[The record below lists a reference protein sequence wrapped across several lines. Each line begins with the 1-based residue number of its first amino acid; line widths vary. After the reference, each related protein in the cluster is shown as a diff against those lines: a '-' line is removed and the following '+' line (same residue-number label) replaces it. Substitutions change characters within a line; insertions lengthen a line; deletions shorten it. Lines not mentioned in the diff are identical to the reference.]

1 MTACWAA
8 SSLLPSTSW
17 VRAAAARYCRQA
29 AWFGQYVSR
38 PLGWSR
44 PAAPPLCCAAILL
57 LCNPALRLWRAL
69 LHSNIALG
77 TLPPQAPP
85 LRCCLGGSATT
96 STASACCLLR
106 WCWVRGCAL
115 LPWVQACPA
124 ASHRGAACLIDR
136 CAARLPSPACAFATF
151 FPVPHLRPQLWP
163 PPPAPRRPPP
173 PPPPVSRRG
182 PLHAHYFRH
191 KLLAALHAAPADRH
205 RPGRC
210 AGGGGSR
217 CCGGGGCC
225 LRRVAVEGGCLSM
238 CSRSKPWPFRLYP
251 TMPRLYPTMPRRT
264 PQCLAYTPQCLAVP
278 HNASP
283 YPTMPRRKPC
293 LPHIPPCFLQAG
305 ALPVVFSL
313 LGDLYDPSL
322 RAGVSSIVQ
331 LSTGVGLAV
340 GQGIAGFAGEAGWG
354 PLGWG
359 GKRAR
364 PQDPLAH
371 EPLPLRL
378 RPADVWLAPRL
389 SALLSGMNCRWLL
402 SVCLSVQ
409 APRLAGAGPSSLC
422 RCLR

>member
-1 MTACWAA
+1 MAPPLTTTPPQISVSTRPSVTACWAA

-163 PPPAPRRPPP
+163 PPPAPPRPPP
-173 PPPPVSRRG
+173 PPPPPPCPGEGPCMLTIFVTNYWQLFTLRLLTGIALGGAPGGGVPLLRRRR
-182 PLHAHYFRH
+182 L
-191 KLLAALHAAPADRH
+191 LLAPCGCR
-205 RPGRC
+205 GRLPFDVLPQQ
-210 AGGGGSR
+210 A
-217 CCGGGGCC
+217 
-225 LRRVAVEGGCLSM
+225 VAVPPVPHNASPVPHNA
-238 CSRSKPWPFRLYP
+238 SPYP

-264 PQCLAYTPQCLAVP
+264 PQCLAVP

-283 YPTMPRRKPC
+283 
-293 LPHIPPCFLQAG
+293 
-305 ALPVVFSL
+305 
-313 LGDLYDPSL
+313 
-322 RAGVSSIVQ
+322 
-331 LSTGVGLAV
+331 
-340 GQGIAGFAGEAGWG
+340 
-354 PLGWG
+354 
-359 GKRAR
+359 
-364 PQDPLAH
+364 
-371 EPLPLRL
+371 
-378 RPADVWLAPRL
+378 
-389 SALLSGMNCRWLL
+389 
-402 SVCLSVQ
+402 
-409 APRLAGAGPSSLC
+409 
-422 RCLR
+422 